1 MSHKNYTRYSKI
13 NEEESVVNEDSIIES
28 EESAVIEQP
37 IEVLEYIPEVEP
49 EVEVSEEI
57 ELVVEAESSV
67 PVEPTK
73 IGKVFGCKKL
83 NVRDLPSKA
92 SNIVTEIFEGVE
104 LMIDEKGSTALFYK
118 VCTEHGIEGYC
129 MKEFIKVLS

>member
-13 NEEESVVNEDSIIES
+13 NEEESVVNNDSIIES

-37 IEVLEYIPEVEP
+37 VEVEP

-57 ELVVEAESSV
+57 ETVVESVVESEPYEE

-104 LMIDEKGSTALFYK
+104 LIIDEKGSTALFYK

-129 MKEFIKVLS
+129 MKEFIKVL

>member
-13 NEEESVVNEDSIIES
+13 NEEESVVNNDSIVES
-28 EESAVIEQP
+28 EESAVVEQP
-37 IEVLEYIPEVEP
+37 VEVKP

-57 ELVVEAESSV
+57 EPIVESTVEPEPSDEPA
-67 PVEPTK
+67 EPTK

-104 LMIDEKGSTALFYK
+104 LMIDENGSTALFYK